1 MNERHFQKGKLRF
14 LAIVTALGIVSFA
27 APAQAEIF
35 YYRLEL
41 SGAQG
46 GDTDGT
52 AHGTL
57 SIDNETGRVIW
68 GFYYSGIA
76 APTAMHIHRGGG
88 GESGGVILPLNVE
101 SKLGEGALTGRV
113 IADLEVLGEILADPA
128 SFYVNLHNGEFRG
141 GALRAQLGTE
151 WEMVR

>member
-1 MNERHFQKGKLRF
+1 MNERHFLKGKIRL
-14 LAIVTALGIVSFA
+14 LASVTALGIVSFA

-35 YYRLEL
+35 YYQLAL
-41 SGAQG
+41 TGAQG
-46 GDTDGT
+46 GDTDGA

-57 SIDNETGRVIW
+57 SIDSETGRVIW
-68 GFYYSGIA
+68 GFYYSGIEP
-76 APTAMHIHRGGG
+76 PTAMHIHRGGG

-113 IADLEVLGEILADPA
+113 VADLEVVGEILADSA
-128 SFYVNLHNGEFRG
+128 SFYVNIHNSDFRG

-151 WEMVR
+151 